1 MVPKFKVPNAIVLA
15 VTAHVPTAVPEAA
28 IVPEAVAA
36 KVLFAEDKSNAE
48 QINNEFF
55 KFFIVIFISK

>member
-1 MVPKFKVPNAIVLA
+1 MDPKFKVPKAIVLA
-15 VTAHVPTAVPEAA
+15 AMVHVPTAFPVTD
-28 IVPEAVAA
+28 IDPEAVAA

>member
-1 MVPKFKVPNAIVLA
+1 MDPKFKVPKAIVLA
-15 VTAHVPTAVPEAA
+15 ATEHVPTAVAEAA

-55 KFFIVIFISK
+55 KFFIIIFISK